1 MLKPWCAYLFL
12 PSEGSRETK
21 VGEGRGLPSRQENRG
36 RANKCSRVGEAG
48 FQGHFFPPPPALTLM
63 VNGRTAGGGEG
74 GGESLYFST
83 NIY

>member
-48 FQGHFFPPPPALTLM
+48 FQGHFPPPSGTDFD
-63 VNGRTAGGGEG
+63 GKRKDSRGWGGWR
-74 GGESLYFST
+74 
-83 NIY
+83 